1 METVNANTYDPK
13 ERAAEA
19 GRLLNSFLL
28 DFIVGTRGLEIFDC
42 PAIAPSV
49 SRTMAI
55 GLNRM
60 AISHLVVSLA
70 KWTEFGG
77 TGRIL
82 PADLCD
88 VCLAL
93 HDQIIARGI
102 IDFRNRVVGHLI
114 DDDTKRPLTSR
125 EIDESLERIIAG
137 DREDF
142 LRWIN
147 NPAANTF
154 PHSVVAITEHVRD
167 RLCREYRLR
176 DEEIV

>member
-1 METVNANTYDPK
+1 
-13 ERAAEA
+13 
-19 GRLLNSFLL
+19 
-28 DFIVGTRGLEIFDC
+28 
-42 PAIAPSV
+42 
-49 SRTMAI
+49 MAI

-70 KWTEFGG
+70 KWTEFY
-77 TGRIL
+77 RRYRAIL

-93 HDQIIARGI
+93 HDQIITRGI

-125 EIDESLERIIAG
+125 EIDERLERIIAG

>member
-1 METVNANTYDPK
+1 MPNTYDPR
-13 ERAAEA
+13 ERAVEA
-19 GRLLNSFLL
+19 TRLLNSFLL
-28 DFIVGTRGLEIFDC
+28 DFVVGSRGLESFDC

-49 SRTMAI
+49 SRTTAI

-70 KWTEFGG
+70 KWAEFY
-77 TGRIL
+77 RHYRAIL
-82 PADLCD
+82 PADVRD
-88 VCLAL
+88 ACLAL

-102 IDFRNRVVGHLI
+102 IDFRNTVIGHIL

-125 EIDESLERIIAG
+125 EIDERLERVITG
-137 DREDF
+137 NREDF

-147 NPAANTF
+147 NPVANTF

-167 RLCREYRLR
+167 RLRREYGIR

>member
-1 METVNANTYDPK
+1 MPDNYDPR
-13 ERAAEA
+13 ERAVEA

-28 DFIVGTRGLEIFDC
+28 DFVVGTRGLEIFDC

-49 SRTMAI
+49 SRTAAI

-70 KWTEFGG
+70 KWTEFY
-77 TGRIL
+77 RRYRAIL
-82 PADLCD
+82 PADVRD
-88 VCLAL
+88 ACLAL

-102 IDFRNRVVGHLI
+102 IDFRNTVVGHII
-114 DDDTKRPLTSR
+114 DDDTNRPLTSR
-125 EIDESLERIIAG
+125 EIDERLERVIAG

-147 NPAANTF
+147 NPAANNF
-154 PHSVVAITEHVRD
+154 PRSVVAITEHVRD
-167 RLCREYRLR
+167 RLCREYGLR